1 MNYVFI
7 FKNDDALKS
16 ANIHF
21 CLNNPVK
28 TISDT
33 VIYFFHDTDGTRKIS
48 DLNIRG
54 LNNENTY
61 VVLHNRNQR
70 NVQNSFKAQFGRNVI
85 LQSHTSG
92 QFYFTIIPKLIQKSL
107 TFEDIKAFFPDRDLE
122 AKLNL
127 LHKCLSPETLQT
139 ITTSDL
145 NELTAAEK
153 SLFMTFKR
161 DVGRMTDPLGEEYI
175 QFLIILR
182 TQLL

>member
-7 FKNDDALKS
+7 FKNDEALKS

-85 LQSHTSG
+85 LQSNISG
-92 QFYFTIIPKLIQKSL
+92 QFYFTIIPKLINGSL

-127 LHKCLSPETLQT
+127 LHKCLSPETLKT
-139 ITTSDL
+139 ITESDL
-145 NELTAAEK
+145 NELTEAEK
-153 SLFMTFKR
+153 NNFKTFKSK
-161 DVGRMTDPLGEEYI
+161 VKEMTDPLGEEYI